1 MSKIPDFLY
10 HYTIGPKMPLIA
22 ESGRLLPKGFGAEPR
37 EKPVL
42 WLSENPQW
50 DPTAN
55 KVVSRDGGVTF
66 VRPTLQELQKLVG
79 IFRFRLDCRRPEAL
93 QAACIRLAQW
103 TRMATVARIDARH
116 MADMV
121 KRGMSWGATPTH
133 WWGCMDELP
142 LALEASEM
150 LIIEAREP
158 VAPGEGQKKWERVTM
173 AQAIESFLSRGQR
186 VVMNTATNMPA
197 ARNV

>member
-1 MSKIPDFLY
+1 MGESRSCDRRCRSCRSWSASS
-10 HYTIGPKMPLIA
+10 GSALIA
-22 ESGRLLPKGFGAEPR
+22 VARKRCTLP
-37 EKPVL
+37 
-42 WLSENPQW
+42 
-50 DPTAN
+50 
-55 KVVSRDGGVTF
+55 
-66 VRPTLQELQKLVG
+66 
-79 IFRFRLDCRRPEAL
+79 
-93 QAACIRLAQW
+93 W

-158 VAPGEGQKKWERVTM
+158 VAPGEGQEKWERVTM